1 MKTSKK
7 ITVIGATGMIG
18 IPVTK
23 ELLKAGF
30 EITALVRN
38 IEKAKQIFPTGKVH
52 FVNGD
57 LQNITE
63 ISEALK
69 NADAVYISISS
80 SPNDKK
86 NEFNPEMQGFE
97 NILSA
102 LKTSSVKQ
110 VGFLSSF
117 LARNYVG
124 DWWVMNAKKQAIN
137 KIKNC
142 GIPYT
147 IFYPSNLMENF
158 NGGMRNGNKI
168 NIIGKSTEKAWWIA
182 GEDLGKIV
190 AKSFE
195 TEKALNKEY
204 SVQGLDAMTT
214 LEATNAYIENYTR
227 EKLKIAKLPMR
238 MAKLLSLFVKPLKFV
253 VPLID
258 TMNKNKETFEAKET
272 WDDLGKPS
280 IRISQF
286 AKM

>member
-1 MKTSKK
+1 MNKK
-7 ITVIGATGMIG
+7 ITVLGATGMIG

-23 ELLKAGF
+23 ELLKVGF

-38 IEKAKQIFPTGKVH
+38 VVKARQIFPTGKIH

-57 LQNITE
+57 LQNLAE

-69 NADAVYISISS
+69 DADAVYISISS
-80 SPNDKK
+80 SPNDKE
-86 NEFNPEMQGFE
+86 NEFNPEMHGFD
-97 NILSA
+97 NIISA

-117 LARNYVG
+117 LARNYNG
-124 DWWVMNAKKQAIN
+124 DWWVMNAKKQAID

-158 NGGMRNGNKI
+158 TGGMRDGNKI
-168 NIIGKSTEKAWWIA
+168 NVIGKSTEKSWWIA

-204 SVQGLDAMTT
+204 SVQGLEAMTT
-214 LEATNAYIENYTR
+214 LEATNAYIENYTK
-227 EKLKIAKLPMR
+227 EKLKIAKLPMG
-238 MAKLLSLFVKPLKFV
+238 MAKFLSLFVKPLKFV

-258 TMNKNKETFEAKET
+258 TMNKNKERFESQKT

>member
-1 MKTSKK
+1 MSKK

-18 IPVTK
+18 NPVTK

-38 IEKAKQIFPTGKVH
+38 VVKAKQIFPIGKIH

-57 LQNITE
+57 LQNIEE

-80 SPNDKK
+80 SPNDKEY
-86 NEFNPEMQGFE
+86 EFNPEMHGFE

-102 LKTSSVKQ
+102 LKISSVKQ

-117 LARNYVG
+117 LARNYAG

-137 KIKNC
+137 KIKKC

-147 IFYPSNLMENF
+147 IFYPSNLMENL
-158 NGGMRNGNKI
+158 NGGMRDGNKI

-204 SVQGLDAMTT
+204 SVQGLEAMTT
-214 LEATNAYIENYTR
+214 LEATNAYIENYTK
-227 EKLKIAKLPMR
+227 EKLKIAKLPMG
-238 MAKLLSLFVKPLKFV
+238 MAKFLSLFVKPLKFV

-258 TMNKNKETFEAKET
+258 TMNNNKETFEAQQT
-272 WDDLGKPS
+272 WDELGKPT
-280 IRISQF
+280 ITVEKF
-286 AKM
+286 ARK

>member
-1 MKTSKK
+1 MSKK

-23 ELLKAGF
+23 ELIKTGF

-38 IEKAKQIFPTGKVH
+38 VEKAKQMFPTGKVH

-57 LQNITE
+57 LQNIAK

-80 SPNDKK
+80 SPNDKE
-86 NEFNPEMQGFE
+86 NEFNPEMHGLD

-117 LARNYVG
+117 LARNYTG

-147 IFYPSNLMENF
+147 IFYPSNLMENLT
-158 NGGMRNGNKI
+158 GGLRDGNKI
-168 NIIGKSTEKAWWIA
+168 NIIGKSTEKSWWIS
-182 GEDLGKIV
+182 GEDFGKIV

-195 TEKALNKEY
+195 TEKALNMEY
-204 SVQGLDAMTT
+204 SVQGLEAMTT
-214 LEATNAYIENYTR
+214 LEATNTYIENYTK
-227 EKLKIAKLPMR
+227 EKLKIVKLPMI
-238 MAKLLSLFVKPLKFV
+238 MAMCLSLFVKPLKFV

-258 TMNKNKETFEAKET
+258 IMNKNKETFEAEKT

-280 IRISQF
+280 IKINQF

>member
-1 MKTSKK
+1 MSKK

-30 EITALVRN
+30 EITALVRDVA
-38 IEKAKQIFPTGKVH
+38 KAKQIFPTGKVH

-57 LQNITE
+57 LQNIGE

-80 SPNDKK
+80 SPNDKE
-86 NEFNPEMQGFE
+86 NEFNPEIHGFE

-117 LARNYVG
+117 LARNYTG

-158 NGGMRNGNKI
+158 NGGMRDGNKI

-204 SVQGLDAMTT
+204 SVQGLAAMTT
-214 LEATNAYIENYTR
+214 LEATKTYVENYTK
-227 EKLKIAKLPMR
+227 EKLKVAILPMG
-238 MAKLLSLFVKPLKFV
+238 MAKFLSLFVKPLKFA
-253 VPLID
+253 VPLIEI
-258 TMNKNKETFEAKET
+258 MNKNKETFEAQKT
-272 WDDLGKPS
+272 WNDLGKPS
-280 IRISQF
+280 IKINQF